1 MSLVGY
7 NSNIIITI
15 ALISLL
21 SACTRENSLKENQ
34 NKRSGESQ
42 AIVDARQFFIEHPE
56 YISSAELEQKLYR
69 EFAQVTTVPAY
80 KEMSMYQLLIISQDR
95 LTGSDSNLLI
105 VFYVQ
110 IMPDDLVMQLHRF

>member
-7 NSNIIITI
+7 NSKIIITI

-42 AIVDARQFFIEHPE
+42 AIVDARQFFSEHWNIYLQQNWSKS
-56 YISSAELEQKLYR
+56 YIANLQ
-69 EFAQVTTVPAY
+69 QVTTVPAY
-80 KEMSMYQLLIISQDR
+80 KEMSMYQLLVISQDH
-95 LTGSDSNLLI
+95 LT
-105 VFYVQ
+105 
-110 IMPDDLVMQLHRF
+110 H

>member
-7 NSNIIITI
+7 NSKIIITI

-42 AIVDARQFFIEHPE
+42 AIVDARQFFSEHPE

-80 KEMSMYQLLIISQDR
+80 KEMSMYQLLLIS
-95 LTGSDSNLLI
+95 GNDSNLLI

-110 IMPDDLVMQLHRF
+110 IMPDDFVMQLHRF

>member
-1 MSLVGY
+1 MSLVRY
-7 NSNIIITI
+7 NSKIIITV

-21 SACTRENSLKENQ
+21 SACTRENSLKDTQ

-42 AIVDARQFFIEHPE
+42 AIVDARKFFSEHPE

-80 KEMSMYQLLIISQDR
+80 KEMSMYQLLVISQER
-95 LTGSDSNLLI
+95 LT
-105 VFYVQ
+105 
-110 IMPDDLVMQLHRF
+110 H

>member
-1 MSLVGY
+1 MSLVRY
-7 NSNIIITI
+7 NSKIIITI

-42 AIVDARQFFIEHPE
+42 AIVDARQFFSEHPE
-56 YISSAELEQKLYR
+56 YISSASAELEQKLYR

-80 KEMSMYQLLIISQDR
+80 KEMSMYQLLVISQDR
-95 LTGSDSNLLI
+95 LT
-105 VFYVQ
+105 
-110 IMPDDLVMQLHRF
+110 H

>member
-42 AIVDARQFFIEHPE
+42 AIVDARQFF
-56 YISSAELEQKLYR
+56 SELEQKLYR

-95 LTGSDSNLLI
+95 LT
-105 VFYVQ
+105 
-110 IMPDDLVMQLHRF
+110 H